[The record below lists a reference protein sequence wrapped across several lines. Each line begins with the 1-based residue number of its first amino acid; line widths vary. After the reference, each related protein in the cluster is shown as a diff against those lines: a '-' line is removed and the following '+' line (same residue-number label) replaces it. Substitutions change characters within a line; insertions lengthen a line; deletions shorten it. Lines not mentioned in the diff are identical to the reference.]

1 MNPRSIFRATLFS
14 IFLISCQK
22 DNDVVDND
30 PADVDIPENKVPVV
44 DAGSPITITL
54 PVNTATL
61 TGTGNDSDG
70 SVVAYL
76 WSQVSGP
83 SSATI
88 AGPGSPST
96 SVKGFVQGKYIFQLM
111 AVDNKGATGVDTT
124 SITVNP

>member
-1 MNPRSIFRATLFS
+1 MSPRSIFRATLFS

-22 DNDVVDND
+22 DNDAVDND
-30 PADVDIPENKVPVV
+30 PTDIDIPENKVPIA

-61 TGTGNDSDG
+61 TGTGSDSDG

-83 SSATI
+83 SSTTI
-88 AGPGSPST
+88 VGPGSPST
-96 SVKGFVQGKYIFQLM
+96 TVQGFVQG
-111 AVDNKGATGVDTT
+111 
-124 SITVNP
+124 